1 MGRQLQEKVAIVTGA
16 GSGIV
21 SSIDLEFAAA
31 GIIAALEA
39 QWEADLRWGG
49 FTPNSVRELYIKP
62 TPLDRLE
69 TPDDVS
75 RVALFQASN
84 LSDFITAEA
93 INVNGGSWM
102 D

>member
-1 MGRQLQEKVAIVTGA
+1 MGRLLQGKVSVVNGA

-21 SSIDLEFAAA
+21 SSIALKFAVA
-31 GIIAALEA
+31 GMRAGLEA
-39 QWEADLRWGG
+39 LWEAELRAGG
-49 FTPNSVRELYIKP
+49 FTPNSVRELYIID
-62 TPLDRLE
+62 TPLGRLE

-75 RVALFQASN
+75 RVVLFLASN